1 MKIRTMIIAALS
13 TAVVPVAVPLPAY
26 TAAAN
31 ANQCM
36 DQDQRLVQVVNLNK
50 PPQSASTI
58 VQLTNLLYVLDAA
71 LSTLDRL
78 CADEPDFQMVRGDYQ
93 NVRDQTYKTCTQLAT
108 SESVCRPVPYTQ
120 AY

>member
-1 MKIRTMIIAALS
+1 MKIRTMLIAALS

-36 DQDQRLVQVVNLNK
+36 DQDPRLTQMVNANK
-50 PPQSASTI
+50 PPQDASTV
-58 VQLTNLLYVLDAA
+58 VQLTNLLYVLDTVI
-71 LSTLDRL
+71 STLDRL
-78 CADEPDFQMVRGDYQ
+78 CSDEPDYQMVRGDYQ
-93 NVRDQTYKTCTQLAT
+93 NVRDQTYKTCTQLVT
-108 SESVCRPVPYTQ
+108 SESVCRPVPYAR